1 MANIIRLIDYV
12 DKKRFVLYLISISM
26 CLAIAYEAACT
37 IRVKGGILS
46 IEYSRFWSL
55 AKDVRELPVSEI
67 DNIIVTWGGGVRG
80 CTGPQFV
87 EIVNRRGDRL
97 EFGTT
102 LNGGGASLDGVAYE
116 VESLLKQSI
125 RTHQDVCPIRVFP
138 NTIWNGVAFLIFLLG
153 GLFFIWKRPKGLSLT
168 QLRLQNEKI
177 LRRRLTRTV
186 NCGQK
191 ETGAGDSCDVV
202 RRVVKKR
209 VRKERKG
216 GMKGQ
221 SLLIQ

>member
-1 MANIIRLIDYV
+1 M
-12 DKKRFVLYLISISM
+12 
-26 CLAIAYEAACT
+26 
-37 IRVKGGILS
+37 
-46 IEYSRFWSL
+46 
-55 AKDVRELPVSEI
+55 SEI
-67 DNIIVTWGGGVRG
+67 DNIIVPWGGGVRG

-153 GLFFIWKRPKGLSLT
+153 GLFFIWKRPS
-168 QLRLQNEKI
+168 
-177 LRRRLTRTV
+177 V
-186 NCGQK
+186 
-191 ETGAGDSCDVV
+191 
-202 RRVVKKR
+202 
-209 VRKERKG
+209 
-216 GMKGQ
+216 
-221 SLLIQ
+221 

>member
-1 MANIIRLIDYV
+1 MTNIIRLIDYV

-26 CLAIAYEAACT
+26 CLALAYEAACT

-153 GLFFIWKRPKGLSLT
+153 GLFFIWKRPKDM
-168 QLRLQNEKI
+168 E
-177 LRRRLTRTV
+177 
-186 NCGQK
+186 
-191 ETGAGDSCDVV
+191 ET
-202 RRVVKKR
+202 
-209 VRKERKG
+209 
-216 GMKGQ
+216 
-221 SLLIQ
+221 

>member
-26 CLAIAYEAACT
+26 CLALAYEAACT

-177 LRRRLTRTV
+177 LRRCLVRKV
-186 NCGQK
+186 NCSQK
-191 ETGAGDSCDVV
+191 GSGAGGADPCDVV
-202 RRVVKKR
+202 EVTGRRVAKKH
-209 VRKERKG
+209 VNG
-216 GMKGQ
+216 
-221 SLLIQ
+221 